1 MTPAR
6 MTEHSPSACPVSIA
20 LGRATLEGNL
30 GLPAHPCANK
40 TIPHG

>member
-30 GLPAHPCANK
+30 GLPAHPCGIVLFA
-40 TIPHG
+40 HG